1 MEAVPFQINASIMTG
16 VGGRHMS
23 GIDQQGRYDV
33 TGVESSQRGG
43 TIFPWLFDLE
53 ARSER
58 TIPTVI
64 KIFRLSLVL
73 SFVL

>member
-33 TGVESSQRGG
+33 TGGESSQRGG
-43 TIFPWLFDLE
+43 TIFP
-53 ARSER
+53 
-58 TIPTVI
+58 
-64 KIFRLSLVL
+64 
-73 SFVL
+73 